1 MDLVEM
7 LKSVK
12 SCFCMHQNQSSFR
25 LFEGNSNFVACE
37 KQDRPVCASAHGDQ
51 GPELQYLLKVKQNFS

>member
-1 MDLVEM
+1 M

-25 LFEGNSNFVACE
+25 LFERNSDLLHAKN
-37 KQDRPVCASAHGDQ
+37 KTDQ
-51 GPELQYLLKVKQNFS
+51 SVNLYMVIRARNYNTSLKLSKTLVKY